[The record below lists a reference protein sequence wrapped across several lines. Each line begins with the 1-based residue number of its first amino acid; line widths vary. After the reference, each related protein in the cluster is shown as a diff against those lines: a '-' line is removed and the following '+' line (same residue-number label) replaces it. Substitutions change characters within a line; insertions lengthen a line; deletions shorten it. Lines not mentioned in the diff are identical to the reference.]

1 MTAERF
7 EKACM
12 GITISGRLILA
23 SVSPRRIELLRLTG
37 ADFEVMPSGIDEA
50 FRRGEA
56 PREHAL
62 RLSAEKALAVA
73 RIHTDCWVLGADTI
87 VVVAGEVLGKPASVA
102 DAKEML
108 KKLSGREHEV
118 FTGFSIARQGKGILI
133 REVVESKV
141 LFREI
146 TDDEMDWYTGSDEPY
161 DKAGAYAVQG
171 MGALFIREIRGSYT
185 NVMGLPLCE
194 VVDALKRVSAIG
206 FPGGDHERRG

>member
-1 MTAERF
+1 
-7 EKACM
+7 M

-37 ADFEVMPSGIDEA
+37 IDFEVMPSGIDEA
-50 FRRGEA
+50 FRRGET
-56 PREHAL
+56 PREHVL

-73 RIHTDCWVLGADTI
+73 RTHTDCWVLGADTI
-87 VVVAGEVLGKPASVA
+87 VVVTGDVLGKPGSVA
-102 DAKEML
+102 EAKEML
-108 KKLSGREHEV
+108 EKLSGREHGV

-146 TDDEMDWYTGSDEPY
+146 TDDEMDWYAGSEEPY

-171 MGALFIREIRGSYT
+171 VAAVFIREIRGSYT

-194 VVDALKRVSAIG
+194 VVDALKRVSASG